1 MLHWAITFFILAV
14 IAGIL
19 GFGGV
24 AGTLAWGAKVLFVA
38 FIVLTV
44 VFAVLGKRTPLP

>member
-1 MLHWAITFFILAV
+1 MLNWALTFFLLAIV
-14 IAGIL
+14 AGIL
-19 GFGGV
+19 GFTGI

-44 VFAVLGKRTPLP
+44 LFAVVGRGKPIA